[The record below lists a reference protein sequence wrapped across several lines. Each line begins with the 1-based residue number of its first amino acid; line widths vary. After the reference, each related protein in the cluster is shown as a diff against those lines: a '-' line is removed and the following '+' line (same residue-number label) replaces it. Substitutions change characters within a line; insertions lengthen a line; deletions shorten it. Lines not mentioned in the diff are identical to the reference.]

1 MVEDV
6 RGLAVIRGYRGLPRG
21 DGAAL
26 AAAVAAMSQ
35 LACLPG
41 RAVAEAEINPL
52 LVKGEGHGVV
62 AVDGLIV
69 FADNGQS

>member
-1 MVEDV
+1 MIDAV

-21 DGAAL
+21 DCEAL
-26 AAAVAAMSQ
+26 AHAVAAMSQ
-35 LACLPG
+35 LAALAE

-52 LVKGEGHGVV
+52 IVKREGEGVA

-69 FADNGQS
+69 FRDK